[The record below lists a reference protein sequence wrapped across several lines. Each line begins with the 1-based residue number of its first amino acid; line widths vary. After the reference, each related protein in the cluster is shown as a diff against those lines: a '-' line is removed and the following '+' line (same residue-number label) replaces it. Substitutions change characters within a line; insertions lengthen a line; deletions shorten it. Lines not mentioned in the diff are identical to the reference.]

1 MASCERQLPHYVLM
15 GMQQQLHNMDEVLAG
30 CERIVATPIPHSYT
44 RHATRCLLVYLLGLP
59 FALWPLLNWATV
71 PTTAVIA
78 FICTGIEETGNQIE
92 EPFAVLPM
100 QQLCQV
106 VTATCKETLEIY
118 GQS

>member
-15 GMQQQLHNMDEVLAG
+15 GMQQQLQNMDEVLAG
-30 CERIVATPIPHSYT
+30 CERIVTTPIPHSYT

-59 FALWPLLNWATV
+59 FALWPLVGWATV
-71 PTTAVIA
+71 PTTAVVA